1 MLLRDLDAL
10 GELEDEKRRTRQD
23 DPRLVEVAARIEE
36 IAGRILAES
45 RQQLSLSKAANASAE
60 TGTGDP
66 AATIESTPRNVSLIL
81 AEWRAAERA
90 AQTAVPGSVEEH
102 EARSRADRLRD
113 EYRGAFDQVRR
124 QPGA

>member
-23 DPRLVEVAARIEE
+23 DPRLVEIAARIEE

-81 AEWRAAERA
+81 AEWRAAERRLA
-90 AQTAVPGSVEEH
+90 AIVEGSPEWTAVSDEIEVFRRRYH
-102 EARSRADRLRD
+102 ALFDRRA
-113 EYRGAFDQVRR
+113 GTT
-124 QPGA
+124 